1 MKRRIF
7 LLCAA
12 VLFAWTSF
20 AQIGYKGQVVLST
33 GGGVNQFGGLNA
45 AFRIEGYVSAHSV
58 LGAGVS
64 YDRTGYRTVEGDV
77 FRAVQWLGAVGY
89 RYARPL
95 GRFIV
100 SPGVG
105 FVLGGE
111 SCDAASRWG
120 HPLPYRGQFVYGF
133 CVDVG
138 AEYVWG
144 RHWAVFLCPRLQY
157 LVKTQFQNFEF
168 LTNIG
173 VKFYF

>member
-1 MKRRIF
+1 MKKRIF

-12 VLFAWTSF
+12 VLFVGTSL
-20 AQIGYKGQVVLST
+20 AQIGYKGQVVLSAE
-33 GGGVNQFGGLNA
+33 GGINQSGGVNA
-45 AFRIEGYVSAHSV
+45 AFRIEGYASAYSV

-64 YDRTGYRTVEGDV
+64 YDRTEYRTVEDDA
-77 FRAVQWLGAVGY
+77 FLAAQWLGVVQY

-111 SCDAASRWG
+111 HCDVVSRLG
-120 HPLPYRGQFVYGF
+120 NPLPYRGRFVYGF

-144 RHWAVFLCPRLQY
+144 RHWAVFLCPRVQY
-157 LVKTQFQNFEF
+157 LMKTQFRNFEF
-168 LTNIG
+168 FTNLG

>member
-12 VLFAWTSF
+12 VVFVGISL
-20 AQIGYKGQVVLST
+20 AQIGYKGQVVLCAE
-33 GGGVNQFGGLNA
+33 GGVNQSGGVNA
-45 AFRIEGYVSAHSV
+45 AFRIERDASAHSV
-58 LGAGVS
+58 LGV
-64 YDRTGYRTVEGDV
+64 
-77 FRAVQWLGAVGY
+77 VQY

-100 SPGVG
+100 SLGAG

-111 SCDAASRWG
+111 HCDVVSRLG
-120 HPLPYRGQFVYGF
+120 NPLPYRGRFVYGF

-144 RHWAVFLCPRLQY
+144 RHWAVFLCPRVQY
-157 LVKTQFQNFEF
+157 LMKTQFQNFEF
-168 LTNIG
+168 FTNLG